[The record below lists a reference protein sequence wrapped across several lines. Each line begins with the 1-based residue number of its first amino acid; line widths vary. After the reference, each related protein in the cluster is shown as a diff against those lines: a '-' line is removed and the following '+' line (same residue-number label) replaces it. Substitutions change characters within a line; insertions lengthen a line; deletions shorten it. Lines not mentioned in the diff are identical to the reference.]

1 MGWQRESVPQSVMP
15 IASDV
20 VAEIESQ
27 LGKSGVLSQPSDLKL
42 YEYDGGV
49 DKSLPDVV
57 VFPRT
62 TEDVIALTKLARRHN
77 LAIVG
82 RGAGRE
88 LSGGALARAGGMTI

>member
-1 MGWQRESVPQSVMP
+1 MIEARVLTQ
-15 IASDV
+15 IA
-20 VAEIESQ
+20 AAI
-27 LGKSGVLSQPSDLKL
+27 GKSAVLAEPSDLKL

-62 TEDVIALTKLARRHN
+62 TEDVVTLVKLAREHN

-82 RGAGRE
+82 R
-88 LSGGALARAGGMTI
+88 